1 MPKVKIDKYRSTDI
15 TRRELNKLK
24 NNPEF
29 QKNKLGREMYLRG
42 LLRELEKRSRRG
54 KLREQ
59 FITPNEE
66 KLLTKKYT
74 KQFIVELIYY
84 GLNANQISDIEDELK
99 TLGIDKPTVLDYSKE
114 GFYLNDVVAYL
125 ACNSAIALGIRNE
138 QTNKELKRKTIALRP
153 TNKYRN
159 NPCRSVKD
167 LQDLGL
173 LQNLFTVG
181 DENSALRTVGN
192 VVEIKQDQRTNNI
205 TGMNAQNIEKSDEFY
220 IDETK
225 ITLGIHPSLS
235 AALKKEE
242 KILYFVAASGNN
254 HSTLFVLLEN
264 GELFSFGLTAQMNAD
279 SSLGNWSGILSQATS
294 SGTIFLSS
302 PDGVY
307 NRYGKGL
314 AYIQGTLGETAK
326 KIMGTTRDNIDF
338 QIADIGQLRRGHIQ
352 RILYM
357 AIQQAKGLIVT
368 TEDTEI
374 QYDKLTKKLFSV
386 SSVLDESKA
395 KYSLLALGKDGYNCA
410 YMLEWIFQE
419 RLTCAIYGTRQPVAC
434 RRNNKQQYLN
444 KEEIQEI
451 IDVYTSQYST
461 RADLIEVTK
470 VPGEDHK
477 YDIDNLNPN
486 GINPNGIVNNPST
499 GWSLQGIARGFSK
512 GLKF

>member
-1 MPKVKIDKYRSTDI
+1 MPKIKIDKYRLKDI
-15 TRRELNKLK
+15 TQRELKKLK
-24 NNPEF
+24 KDPEF
-29 QKNKLGREMYLRG
+29 QKNKLKREMYLRG
-42 LLRELEKRSRRG
+42 LLRELNRRF
-54 KLREQ
+54 LRGRRRAQ
-59 FITPNEE
+59 FLTPVERKN
-66 KLLTKKYT
+66 LTDKYG
-74 KQFIVELIYY
+74 KQFVIDLEKYFLQ
-84 GLNANQISDIEDELK
+84 ANLISDIEDELK
-99 TLGIDKPTVLDYSKE
+99 TLGIDKPTILDYSKE
-114 GFYLNDVVAYL
+114 GFYLNDTIAYL

-138 QTNKELKRKTIALRP
+138 QTNKELKGKTIALRP

-181 DENSALRTVGN
+181 DEYSALRTVGN
-192 VVEIKQDQRTNNI
+192 VVEIKQNQRTNNI
-205 TGMNAQNIEKSDEFY
+205 TGMNAQTIQTSNEFY
-220 IDETK
+220 IDKTK
-225 ITLGIHPSLS
+225 MTLGIHPSLS
-235 AALKKEE
+235 AALEKEE
-242 KILYFVAASGNN
+242 KILYFVAANGNN

-314 AYIQGTLGETAK
+314 AYIQGTLGETYK
-326 KIMGTTRDNIDF
+326 KIMGTNRDSVNF
-338 QIADIGQLRRGHIQ
+338 QIADIGQLRNGHIK

-357 AIQQAKGLIVT
+357 AIQQANELIVT

-374 QYDKLTKKLFSV
+374 QYDKVTKKLFSV

-395 KYSLLALGKDGYNCA
+395 KYSLLALGKNGYNCA

-419 RLTCAIYGTRQPVAC
+419 RLTCAIYSTRQPEAC

-477 YDIDNLNPN
+477 YDIDNLPQN
-486 GINPNGIVNNPST
+486 GILSNPPST
-499 GWSLQGIARGFSK
+499 GWSIQGFATGFSK

>member
-15 TRRELNKLK
+15 TQRELTKLK
-24 NNPEF
+24 KDSKF
-29 QKNKLGREMYLRG
+29 KKYKLTREMYLRG

-54 KLREQ
+54 KRREQ
-59 FITPNEE
+59 FITLNEE

-74 KQFIVELIYY
+74 KQFIVELIHY
-84 GLNANQISDIEDELK
+84 GLNANEISNIEAELK
-99 TLGIDKPTVLDYSKE
+99 TLGIDKPTILDYSEK
-114 GFYLNDVVAYL
+114 GFYLNDTIAYL

-138 QTNKELKRKTIALRP
+138 ESNKQLRGKEVAIRP
-153 TNKYRN
+153 TNKYTN
-159 NPCRSVKD
+159 KPCRSVKD

-181 DENSALRTVGN
+181 DKYSMLRTVGN
-192 VVEIKQDQRTNNI
+192 VVEITPNKTPNVSR
-205 TGMNAQNIEKSDEFY
+205 MNDSTVENSDEFY
-220 IDETK
+220 IDKTK
-225 ITLGIHPSLS
+225 MTLGIHPSLS
-235 AALKKEE
+235 MALQNKE
-242 KILYFVAASGNN
+242 KILYFVAANGNN

-279 SSLGNWSGILSQATS
+279 SSLGNSSGILSQATS
-294 SGTIFLSS
+294 TGTIFLSS

-314 AYIQGTLGETAK
+314 AYIQGTLGETYK
-326 KIMGTTRDNIDF
+326 KIMGTNRDSVNF
-338 QIADIGQLRRGHIQ
+338 QIADIGQLRNGHIK

-357 AIQQAKGLIVT
+357 AIEVAKGLIVT
-368 TEDTEI
+368 TEDTKI
-374 QYDKLTKKLFSV
+374 QNDKVTKKLFSV

-395 KYSLLALGKDGYNCA
+395 KYNLLALNGYNCA
-410 YMLEWIFQE
+410 YMLQWIFQE
-419 RLTCAIYGTRQPVAC
+419 RLTCARYFTSQPIAC

-451 IDVYTSQYST
+451 IDLYTSQYST

-470 VPGEDHK
+470 VPGEHQ
-477 YDIDNLNPN
+477 YDIDNLPPG
-486 GINPNGIVNNPST
+486 GILSNPST
-499 GWSLQGIARGFSK
+499 GWSLQGIATEFSK